1 MTVSVAGSFHYYV
14 TSGADPGPLCDGYLS
29 VDPEL
34 PRGLPLDSLV
44 CQTVLAKLLGPLASW
59 RDKLE
64 VAYRWVTC
72 HVSHVTSYVTGLA
85 TTWSTSPR
93 YRGWGPPTPPTP
105 WRTSW
110 HSMRPSPGPGAE
122 RPVTRT

>member
-14 TSGADPGPLCDGYLS
+14 ASGADPGPLCDGYLS

-34 PRGLPLDSLV
+34 PRGLALDSLV

-64 VAYRWVTC
+64 VAYRWVTVTC
-72 HVSHVTSYVTGLA
+72 HTSHVTPECDCGLDCVKATLSVTSNSLHMF
-85 TTWSTSPR
+85 R
-93 YRGWGPPTPPTP
+93 DI
-105 WRTSW
+105 
-110 HSMRPSPGPGAE
+110 
-122 RPVTRT
+122 